1 MVGAGGSPG
10 EGRHRNVSRRS
21 SLSGAEAPGNEVR
34 DGKQWTA
41 GVPGNHTEMREILS
55 FLTLKEISGLGDRG
69 IWKLVQRFGSG
80 EAALRAARG
89 QGELWGPDETRIRRS
104 SRSASM
110 VPSRKTREES
120 ASPISS
126 SGPLRQEAT
135 TLEDVRGWMED
146 GMGIRPVTSP
156 SFPPALLELTDPP
169 PLVFFRGSESLLSRP
184 GVAVVGARKA
194 TETGRRLARALGRV
208 LAGAGIP
215 VVSGMARGIDGAA
228 HRGALEGGGDT
239 VAVLGSGLQV
249 VYPPAHRSLF
259 HEIAGKG
266 LLISEFLPREPSLPH
281 HFPRRNRIIAALAR
295 AVVVVEAGAR
305 SGALIT
311 VDHALDLGRDVLA
324 FPGSVESPQARGT
337 NRILRDGARLLT
349 HPEAILDELPCLV
362 GEGSARNDEG
372 IVKANPGL
380 DLPSELLPLWTVL
393 ENEPRDLETLAREA
407 RLSTREAVAGLTILE
422 LMGRAQRCPG
432 MRFRRG

>member
-10 EGRHRNVSRRS
+10 EGRYRDVSRRS
-21 SLSGAEAPGNEVR
+21 SPSRAEAPDNEVR
-34 DGKQWTA
+34 DRTQWTA
-41 GVPGNHTEMREILS
+41 GVSDNHTEMREILS

-89 QGELWGPDETRIRRS
+89 QGDLWGADETRIRQD
-104 SRSASM
+104 
-110 VPSRKTREES
+110 V
-120 ASPISS
+120 
-126 SGPLRQEAT
+126 T
-135 TLEDVRGWMED
+135 TLEDVRGWMEE

-194 TETGRRLARALGRV
+194 TETGRRLARALGRI
-208 LAGAGIP
+208 LARAGIP

-266 LLISEFLPREPSLPH
+266 LLVSEFLPGEPSLPH

-295 AVVVVEAGAR
+295 AVVVVEAGDR

-349 HPEAILDELPCLV
+349 HPEAILDELPGLV
-362 GEGSARNDEG
+362 VEGSARNDEG
-372 IVKANPGL
+372 TVKANPGL

-422 LMGRAQRCPG
+422 LMGCAQRCPG